1 MFTAYVY
8 NADEEE
14 VMMSK
19 HSSIEEAI
27 DFLEDRTAFAFNN
40 YGAGCTYQIFDPN
53 DTLVL
58 PAFGDQDVERLFE
71 MEDSLEDLQHNDH
84 VLIQERLYRIKV
96 DEDGRASLTW

>member
-1 MFTAYVY
+1 M
-8 NADEEE
+8 
-14 VMMSK
+14 
-19 HSSIEEAI
+19 
-27 DFLEDRTAFAFNN
+27 
-40 YGAGCTYQIFDPN
+40 
-53 DTLVL
+53 